1 MVNRKLLGIYLND
14 HRAGAV
20 VGYELAKRA
29 LASNRDNKYGEALAE
44 IVSQIAA
51 DRRALE
57 EVMASLGIAQN
68 RPKQA
73 FAWTLEKLGR
83 LKLNGQLRGYS
94 PLSRLAELEGLALGV
109 EGKLALWRSLE
120 RAAES
125 EPRLAAADLQTLIAR
140 AQGQREQLERL
151 RVEAADEALVK
162 TGD

>member
-1 MVNRKLLGIYLND
+1 MVNTKLLGIYLND

-20 VGYELAKRA
+20 VGYELGKRA
-29 LASNRDNKYGEALAE
+29 LASNRGNKYGEALAE
-44 IVSQIAA
+44 IVGQIAA
-51 DRRALE
+51 DRSALE
-57 EVMASLGIAQN
+57 ALMASLGIAQN

-120 RAAES
+120 RVAEHDA
-125 EPRLAAADLQTLIAR
+125 RLAAADLQTLIAR
-140 AQGQREQLERL
+140 AQSQREQLERL
-151 RVEAADEALVK
+151 RLQAADEALAETV
-162 TGD
+162 D